1 MFYASFVDW
10 LNYFEL
16 LLQVATI
23 DINHVH
29 TRLKVTIPREPDL
42 ATARRAQIHRY
53 SHFFLDC
60 DCEYIHL
67 EV

>member
-1 MFYASFVDW
+1 MLSVSSVDW

-23 DINHVH
+23 DVNYVH

-53 SHFFLDC
+53 CHFF
-60 DCEYIHL
+60 
-67 EV
+67 